1 MLTLF
6 SYPGLYGLADN
17 NPYGLK
23 VYAFLRLCRLEFRH
37 EHILDATAAP
47 RGQLPY
53 IVDDGETVGDSDEI
67 VDHLAAKYRPPI
79 DLDLTPAQRTLDH
92 LLRRTLDDLYWVM
105 SYSRWHDPR
114 YWPTFRDE
122 ILTTHPGVTAEQL
135 EAAKAYNA
143 KRYHYQ
149 GIGRYEPEGVYKRGL
164 ADLAAL
170 AGLLGAGP
178 FLFGDRPHGADA
190 ACYGFLANIHFYR
203 IDTPLRE
210 YMVAHPGLGR
220 YCEAMHAAVTGR
232 SPAPPLHG
240 VDRKA

>member
-6 SYPGLYGLADN
+6 SYPELYGLADN

-37 EHILDATAAP
+37 EHILDARAAP

-53 IVDDGETVGDSDEI
+53 LEDDGETVGDSDGI
-67 VDHLAAKYRPPI
+67 VAHLTAKYRLPI

-122 ILTTHPGVTAEQL
+122 ILGTHPGVTAEEL
-135 EAAKAYNA
+135 ETAKAYNA

-149 GIGRYEPEGVYKRGL
+149 GIGRYEPEGVYERGL

-190 ACYGFLANIHFYR
+190 ACYGFLANIYFYR
-203 IDTPLRE
+203 IETPLRAFI
-210 YMVAHPGLGR
+210 VAHPSLGR
-220 YCEAMHAAVTGR
+220 YCEAMHAAVTDAFPSATGR
-232 SPAPPLHG
+232 AG
-240 VDRKA
+240 RG

>member
-6 SYPGLYGLADN
+6 SYPELYGLADN

-37 EHILDATAAP
+37 EHIFDAKAAP

-67 VDHLAAKYRPPI
+67 VDHLTAKYRPPI
-79 DLDLTPAQRTLDH
+79 DLGLTPAQRTLDH

-114 YWPTFRDE
+114 YWPTFRDA
-122 ILTTHPGVTAEQL
+122 ILTTHPEVTAEQL

-149 GIGRYEPEGVYKRGL
+149 GIGRYEPEGVYRRGL
-164 ADLAAL
+164 ADLEAV

-220 YCEAMHAAVTGR
+220 YCEAMHAAVTGC